1 MPTKL
6 LTVREVAD
14 RLQLSEYT
22 VRQKLRA
29 RQIRGVQ
36 VSARSPWRVT
46 ESALT
51 HYVQKHTR

>member
-22 VRQKLRA
+22 VRQRLRQG
-29 RQIRGVQ
+29 QIRGVQ
-36 VSARSPWRVT
+36 VTPRAPWRVT
-46 ESALT
+46 ESALA
-51 HYVQKHTR
+51 HHIQKNTR